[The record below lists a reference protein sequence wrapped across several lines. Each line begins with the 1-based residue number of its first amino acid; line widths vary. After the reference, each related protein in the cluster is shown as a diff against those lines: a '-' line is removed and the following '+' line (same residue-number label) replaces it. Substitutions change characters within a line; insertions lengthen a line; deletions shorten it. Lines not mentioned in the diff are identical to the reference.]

1 MKATTTEKTL
11 FPKYT
16 MHWEEE
22 DQTHYL
28 EFDGLHEGTA
38 SLSNNVLY
46 PSDLVLT
53 DIGAIQLKYALCNLP
68 IHKTFGE
75 FWGYKDQPDD
85 ANLWNCEPP
94 AEDDVL
100 VQLSSKDEAALL
112 AVAKHLS
119 DTRCWKVSPYE

>member
-16 MHWEEE
+16 MYWEEE

-28 EFDGLHEGTA
+28 EFDGLDGA
-38 SLSNNVLY
+38 PY
-46 PSDLVLT
+46 PLRFVLT

-68 IHKTFGE
+68 IHKTNGK
-75 FWGYKDQPDD
+75 FWGYKDQPIDEG
-85 ANLWNCEPP
+85 LWNCELP

-119 DTRCWKVSPYE
+119 DNRCWKVSPYE